1 MLLLVG
7 IAGCKPVE
15 KHYRSAYEQAQ
26 RKRQADEA
34 ERLASESGLIG
45 GGVLQEVD
53 GARLEPIDGDTLWV
67 MHRQFAA
74 ADSVAPWSV
83 GVARMKMRA
92 NALSLTEELG
102 EGRCVKSGE
111 EYYVLAAESP
121 DGVSARRS
129 MAEFEKRHPGF
140 RAIGLPALTLIHNP
154 RR

>member
-7 IAGCKPVE
+7 MSACKPVE

-26 RKRQADEA
+26 RKRQAEEA
-34 ERLASESGLIG
+34 ERRATETGLIG

-53 GARLEPIDGDTLWV
+53 GARLEPIEGDTLWV
-67 MHRQFAA
+67 MHRQFASS
-74 ADSVAPWSV
+74 DSVAPWSV

-111 EYYVLAAESP
+111 EYYVLTGESP
-121 DGVSARRS
+121 DAAAARGYMRQ
-129 MAEFEKRHPGF
+129 FEKRHPGF
-140 RAIGLPALTLIHNP
+140 RAIGLPALTLMHNP
-154 RR
+154 R